1 LNFRRTPATEA
12 SLIYGIALLL
22 GFLFLAAANGWG
34 PAIAL
39 SQWLAFLFLL
49 PTWIGQT
56 LAARFVKF
64 RTKVRSFFWNVSVTS
79 VISIVGMVLVKIAL
93 SGAQGTSQAD
103 KNVAENAFGMLV
115 FVYFVSTTIGAA
127 LTQWWFFK
135 NSTVVKPGQTEF
147 GAIPVE
153 PKPAK
158 SKRKK

>member
-56 LAARFVKF
+56 LAARFVRFKS
-64 RTKVRSFFWNVSVTS
+64 KAKSFFWNVSVTS
-79 VISIVGMVLVKIAL
+79 VISIVGLVLVQVAL
-93 SGAQGTSQAD
+93 SGAHAAAEAD
-103 KNVAENAFGMLV
+103 KNVAKNAFGMLV
-115 FVYFVSTTIGAA
+115 FVYFISTTIGAV
-127 LTQWWFFK
+127 LTQWVFFK
-135 NSTVVKPGQTEF
+135 NSVEVKPGQSEY
-147 GAIPVE
+147 GAAPQSS
-153 PKPAK
+153 AS
-158 SKRKK
+158 SKQKKK